1 MDSYIN
7 SKMFKNSIYGQ
18 ILKDVIESEN
28 NDALRNAVSEFIDNT
43 TQLKP
48 IDYNTKRIWM
58 GAVANHAAIQ
68 CRDLSLKDKTEM
80 LDDFRKLL
88 FAK

>member
-7 SKMFKNSIYGQ
+7 SKAFKNSIYGQ
-18 ILKDVIESEN
+18 ILKDVVESEN
-28 NDALRNAVSEFIDNT
+28 NDILRNAVSEFIDNT
-43 TQLKP
+43 TGLTP

-58 GAVANHAAIQ
+58 QAVSNHAAIQ